1 MSEPLRTLEFG
12 ELLDSGFSLYRHN
25 FTVFFATALVPQL
38 PLVVLWLALPVVA
51 GAVGSDTVMTLTSL
65 LVMPYSLFATLL
77 VYSALTYA
85 VGMAYSG
92 HAPAV
97 ADSLGTGLRKWLPV
111 AIATVLSYFAIM
123 LGFILF
129 IIPGLILLAMF
140 FAVHPAV
147 VLEGR
152 GPISA
157 MGRSRDLSRGARM
170 RILGIVVVAW
180 IITMLPAIAMWTVAG
195 VSAGMGALAGELVL
209 GTGNLWLQ
217 GLLQAAGLI
226 ISAVTAPFLILVT
239 VLLYYD
245 RRARTE
251 APDLEAAADALTRMR

>member
-1 MSEPLRTLEFG
+1 LPAVRAA
-12 ELLDSGFSLYRHN
+12 
-25 FTVFFATALVPQL
+25 FAAALVA
-38 PLVVLWLALPVVA
+38 VARALGRAVVA
-51 GAVGSDTVMTLTSL
+51 GGDDAVVAHEDRADAVANAVGAPAHRHGNVHVVVDPVRA
-65 LVMPYSLFATLL
+65 FATLL

-92 HAPAV
+92 AAPAV
-97 ADSLGTGLRKWLPV
+97 GDSLGTGLRKWLPL

-123 LGFILF
+123 LGLILF

-157 MGRSRDLSRGARM
+157 MGRSRELSRGARM
-170 RILGIVVVAW
+170 RILGIIVVAW
-180 IITMLPAIAMWTVAG
+180 IITLLPAIAMWTVAG

-226 ISAVTAPFLILVT
+226 ISAVTAPFLIIIT

-251 APDLEAAADALTRMR
+251 APDLEAAADALTQTR